1 MDNKQAILNFIG
13 IARRASKIVSGQD
26 KLLSEIRNGK
36 VHFLFIASDTGQA
49 TQKKFTDKSNYYHVP
64 VNTMYTKAVLSDAI
78 GMKRTIIGISD
89 RGMAKK
95 LVELTD
101 NNKGE

>member
-49 TQKKFTDKSNYYHVP
+49 TQKNLQIS
-64 VNTMYTKAVLSDAI
+64 LI
-78 GMKRTIIGISD
+78 TIMSPSIPCTL
-89 RGMAKK
+89 KQC
-95 LVELTD
+95 
-101 NNKGE
+101 